1 MSNNNPETQNSP
13 ATGGL
18 PLRGLAMVLI
28 AVAVLLGLWALYSLT
43 QDGEDPTQTAESTN
57 SSPADTSDGA
67 PAEPGASDP
76 GAPADNP
83 ESPAPA
89 DPDAPVSSDDAVEQD
104 RAERDRAGEDGA
116 AVASSGAAAP
126 AGPGSGEEAA
136 AAVPAKLNVL
146 NNSTV
151 PELAASVSEKLG
163 EEGYQLGEVGN
174 FSDEIFPETTV
185 FFQRGNSEA
194 EAEARE
200 LASRLG
206 GVAREHV
213 DSLPDGTDG
222 ADDLTLVL
230 VKEVNL

>member
-1 MSNNNPETQNSP
+1 MSNNNPETQKSP

-28 AVAVLLGLWALYSLT
+28 AVAVLLGLWGLYSLT

-57 SSPADTSDGA
+57 SAPANTADGT
-67 PAEPGASDP
+67 PAEPGSAGA

-83 ESPAPA
+83 DPAVPA
-89 DPDAPVSSDDAVEQD
+89 DPDAPVSSDDAADAD
-104 RAERDRAGEDGA
+104 RDPAGEEDGA
-116 AVASSGAAAP
+116 AASTGTASPADPAAGGGAPAAA
-126 AGPGSGEEAA
+126 
-136 AAVPAKLNVL
+136 PAKLNVL

-163 EEGYQLGEVGN
+163 GEGYQLGEVGN

-185 FFQRGNSEA
+185 FFQGGNSEA
-194 EAEARE
+194 EAKARE

-213 DSLPDGTDG
+213 DSLPEGTDG

-230 VKEVNL
+230 VKEVIL